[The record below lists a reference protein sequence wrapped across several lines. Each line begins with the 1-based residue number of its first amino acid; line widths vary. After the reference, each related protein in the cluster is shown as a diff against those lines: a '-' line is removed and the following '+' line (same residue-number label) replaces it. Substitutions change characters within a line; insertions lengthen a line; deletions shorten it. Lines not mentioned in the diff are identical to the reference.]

1 MSRYSE
7 PDKDSTVEQLLGA
20 IAILALLALLLAWA
34 GWVTR
39 SDERARRVL
48 AAEQCGAAQAAYV
61 AVDDGRIV
69 CLGGSGRA
77 RR

>member
-1 MSRYSE
+1 MLSYSE
-7 PDKDSTVEQLLGA
+7 PDKDRTVEQLLGA
-20 IAILALLALLLAWA
+20 IAILALLTAMFAW
-34 GWVTR
+34 GGYVTR
-39 SDERARRVL
+39 SDDRARREL

-69 CLGGSGRA
+69 CLGGSGRN